1 MHNAIIIQV
10 KKIEYPGTRCSLL
23 RHETI
28 VPYFPSLLLLSVH
41 TIIRQPESLL
51 FGIVKIAV
59 YTTLYSRTTG
69 QTASRAA
76 EQSLEALK
84 QCLSMCTTESL
95 DEQIFSKILP
105 KAHHFLSEV
114 LKDIDNIITDNNINI
129 DDLDDVK
136 RKLDISD
143 GLLVF
148 WKRCLECVSAL
159 GNVRACYVFSLCDI
173 LPKIVIIVFKHCKAS
188 SKYGVLL
195 NGTIQELRNLFAKA
209 SSIFKLFFTA
219 LDSVIVFDMNV
230 QSEMELLMKVID
242 AYGDVA
248 SIANGMDTKTFV
260 EFTEAFFKL
269 AIVHQ
274 NNIKPCSITTHLGRM
289 AKDISYFLYLYLHLT
304 KDGEKIL
311 PISAASFLDI
321 IFNHDNFK
329 QVYFE
334 YGRQITSN
342 GKYEHRL
349 AYQLLTIAIMKKIN
363 RMPYECHCKW
373 SLVEE
378 EICTEKSRLLGAHEI
393 GERPRLINIYE
404 ATLVPVCGLVTQITP
419 EAFCTVELLLLKHL
433 LSGCLWSSLLS
444 SDVWYFIARVG
455 TSQLC
460 ANHINYLIKI
470 SAVLRE
476 RSDSIEA
483 VMVDN
488 TIVRLYELLT
498 ADVKISLIGDLVDLD
513 ILNHSASYIV
523 YFLTP
528 KAKVVYSE
536 YQHDFKN
543 LSKIFWNLQEY
554 PSVHNWKLLR
564 RHLSPVVAV
573 DYSGN
578 ENVTDILPKIWSF
591 VSDAVTECDSK
602 QLDIL
607 SNLIVILLHVTH
619 LRSFQDDVSHLILTS
634 IENSCVCLLSRGK
647 IEVCQFLQ
655 KCVEDFD
662 RYAVQAIALNLT
674 GLFGRLLQT
683 DSPWVRQETLE
694 TFERVGHV
702 CSEQL
707 VAEIARILAK
717 ISDVNNIMQAYL
729 SSKPCYT
736 LTGFADVQNY
746 FKHLARAFQN
756 CRKEHTCYEYYES
769 KKEEKIPRL
778 EKMESLQNIIVPVS
792 TQLDAQAEE
801 LYRELTKVLEGQAVV
816 NNTVCRKLKTIL
828 EKILDGSEK

>member
-1 MHNAIIIQV
+1 MSNGNISLAFLERSSGPHDLDDQV
-10 KKIEYPGTRCSLL
+10 SRLKALL
-23 RHETI
+23 ENHSFSFDI
-28 VPYFPSLLLLSVH
+28 
-41 TIIRQPESLL
+41 
-51 FGIVKIAV
+51 
-59 YTTLYSRTTG
+59 
-69 QTASRAA
+69 

-289 AKDISYFLYLYLHLT
+289 AKDISYFLSVNKVRLFITLYYHRYLYLHLT

-373 SLVEE
+373 SLGPDSILDVALTFIKYFEE